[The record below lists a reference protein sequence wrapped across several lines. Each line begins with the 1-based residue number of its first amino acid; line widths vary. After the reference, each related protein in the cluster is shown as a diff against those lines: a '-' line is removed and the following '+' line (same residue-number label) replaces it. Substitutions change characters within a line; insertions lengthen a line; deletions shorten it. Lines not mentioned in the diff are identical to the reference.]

1 MFEARYGPIT
11 FDIYL
16 QACEARALL
25 RDSKG
30 DPTIN
35 ACNRT
40 LQTQERFQ
48 QEMLSWSS
56 LEPVLNDYTKAH
68 VEYEKLNGEQ
78 KIILRNKRL
87 ALLLTNDDV
96 LEKETEGGPRK
107 KRTAMVAAT
116 VETEKLV
123 VFAKKGRGSGSVR
136 MQALRSD
143 SYGTLHKAGERADK
157 VRSVGTFRAEDHQL
171 QNLQG

>member
-56 LEPVLNDYTKAH
+56 LKPVFNDYYKAH
-68 VEYEKLNGEQ
+68 VEYEKINGEQ
-78 KIILRNKRL
+78 KISLRNKRQV
-87 ALLLTNDDV
+87 LLLTNDDV
-96 LEKETEGGPRK
+96 LEKEAAGGPRK
-107 KRTAMVAAT
+107 KGTAMVAAA

-123 VFAKKGRGSGSVR
+123 AFAKRGEEAGAPECKHYGLTHTGRCTK
-136 MQALRSD
+136 QANVQTK
-143 SYGTLHKAGERADK
+143 Y
-157 VRSVGTFRAEDHQL
+157 
-171 QNLQG
+171 N